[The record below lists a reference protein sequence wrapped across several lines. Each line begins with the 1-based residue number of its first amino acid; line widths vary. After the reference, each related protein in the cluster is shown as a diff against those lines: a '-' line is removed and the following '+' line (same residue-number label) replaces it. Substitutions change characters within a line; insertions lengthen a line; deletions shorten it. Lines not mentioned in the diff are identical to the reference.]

1 MAIFQDLNDSGGNT
15 HSRETAPCRSFVMFN
30 GTGTVS
36 VFTSFKLSSITDAGT
51 GHYRINLSNANPNNT
66 YCCLATGTGGN
77 SSGGTATCD
86 STNFDGNG
94 SNYPNSSTSYQ
105 IRTVS
110 GTGGGQDMQWVNT
123 ATWRVN

>member
-51 GHYRINLSNANPNNT
+51 GQYRINLSNSNPNT
-66 YCCLATGTGGN
+66 SYVCLATGTGGQT
-77 SSGGTATCD
+77 SGGTATND
-86 STNFDGNG
+86 TVQFMGTGANRPDTAS
-94 SNYPNSSTSYQ
+94 SYQ
-105 IRTVS
+105 IRTVTGS
-110 GTGGGQDMQWVNT
+110 GGDTDMAQVHT
-123 ATWRVN
+123 ATWRED